1 MGVKGLFQFFKR
13 FEKEI
18 HIPTYVKHKRVAIDI
33 FWFIY
38 KSKGNIFDFQQ
49 SISNILKNANE
60 VYCVFDGVPP
70 EYKHEQLKERAEKR
84 KEILNSIYNI
94 EEFMR
99 NPFKRLSSHNRNII
113 NTYLE
118 ELRRQAWSPTPKYV
132 DEIKYWLV
140 THRNCKIIN
149 AKEEADD
156 ELIQLEKSGKIDLI
170 VTNDSD
176 LLVLGSSLILRQ
188 HTPYCGRI
196 IEKEYIKQQLSFNE
210 IMWVDFMYLCR
221 KMKNAD
227 IELIYSLISIYKD
240 ISCVIEKC
248 DLIKAQDNI
257 EDEVVCP

>member
-18 HIPTYVKHKRVAIDI
+18 HIPTYIKNKRVAVDI
-33 FWFIY
+33 FWYIY
-38 KSKGNIFDFQQ
+38 KSKGNIFDFQYN
-49 SISNILKNANE
+49 ISNIVKNAKE
-60 VYCVFDGVPP
+60 VYCVFDGSPP
-70 EYKHEQLKERAEKR
+70 ESKYEQLRERAEKR
-84 KEILNSIYNI
+84 KEILNSIYII

-99 NPFKRLSSHNRNII
+99 NPFKRLNSHNRYII

-118 ELRRQAWSPTPKYV
+118 ELKRQSWTPTPEYIN
-132 DEIKYWLV
+132 EIKYWLLNYN
-140 THRNCKIIN
+140 NCRIIN

-156 ELIQLEKSGKIDLI
+156 ELIQLEKNGAIDLI
-170 VTNDSD
+170 ITNDSD

-188 HTPYCGRI
+188 YTIYHGGI
-196 IEKEYIKQQLSFNE
+196 IEKEYIKQHLNFTE

-227 IELIYSLISIYKD
+227 IDLIYSYISIYKD

-248 DLIKAQDNI
+248 DLLRSQDNI
-257 EDEVVCP
+257 EDVVVCP